1 MYDVNLLETDDAS
14 NVEKYIRDVTVDAD
28 GAYGSQCVDLI
39 NHLSQKFFGRSLWGN
54 AIDYLNSARSAG
66 YPVYGPDHRPR
77 AGAVFVAQIYA
88 HAYGHVGLVV
98 QDSNGS
104 GRLQTVEQNSGA
116 SSSVYTGGPTV
127 RTTMGLSDGIGRV
140 IGYFYF
146 PYTGGVGNSSGSS
159 GSSGSSDTSTET
171 PKAKEPTP
179 DEIWRYNDMAISFL
193 FNIQNDPAWD
203 PGTVFFYNGAIN
215 EIQGVHN
222 TEEHKYMDMVYA
234 DTHGGRKLKTYSWDA
249 TKEPAYVRI
258 FGVLRPG
265 SQIEAVKDELN
276 KIYDKID
283 KGI

>member
-1 MYDVNLLETDDAS
+1 MTTAAQVVNYAISLANRGARVDV
-14 NVEKYIRDVTVDAD
+14 D

-77 AGAVFVAQIYA
+77 AGAVFVSQIYE
-88 HAYGHVGLVV
+88 HVYGHVGLVV

-116 SSSVYTGGPTV
+116 SSSKYTGGPTV
-127 RTTMGLSDGIGRV
+127 RTTTGLSDGIGRV

-146 PYTGGVGNSSGSS
+146 PYSGGAGSTD
-159 GSSGSSDTSTET
+159 GSTTPETPTPET

-179 DEIWRYNDMAISFL
+179 DEVWRYNDMAISFL
-193 FNIQNDPAWD
+193 FNIKNDPGWN

-222 TEEHKYMDMVYA
+222 TEEHKYMDIIYA
-234 DTHGGRKLKTYSWDA
+234 ETHGGRRLKTYSWDGA
-249 TKEPAYVRI
+249 VAPVYVRI

-265 SQIEAVKDELN
+265 SQIQAIKDELT
-276 KIYDKID
+276 KIYNEID
-283 KGI
+283 NAI

>member
-1 MYDVNLLETDDAS
+1 MATAAQVVNYAVSLANRGARVDV
-14 NVEKYIRDVTVDAD
+14 D
-28 GAYGSQCVDLI
+28 GAYGAQCVDLI

-116 SSSVYTGGPTV
+116 SSSVYAGGPTV

-146 PYTGGVGNSSGSS
+146 PYSGGVG
-159 GSSGSSDTSTET
+159 STDGPTTGPTTPET

-193 FNIQNDPAWD
+193 FNIKNDPGWNPD
-203 PGTVFFYNGAIN
+203 TVFFYNGAIN

-222 TEEHKYMDMVYA
+222 TEEYKYIDMIYKE
-234 DTHGGRKLKTYSWDA
+234 THGGRTLKSYVWDA
-249 TKEPAYVRI
+249 KTEPAYIRI

-265 SQIEAVKDELN
+265 SQIQAIKDELN
-276 KIYDKID
+276 KIYNEID
-283 KGI
+283 NAI

>member
-1 MYDVNLLETDDAS
+1 MTTAAQVVNYAISLANRGARVDV
-14 NVEKYIRDVTVDAD
+14 D

-77 AGAVFVAQIYA
+77 AGAVFVSQIYE
-88 HAYGHVGLVV
+88 HVYGHVGLVV

-116 SSSVYTGGPTV
+116 SSSKYTGGPTV
-127 RTTMGLSDGIGRV
+127 RTTTGLSDGIGRV

-146 PYTGGVGNSSGSS
+146 PYSGGAGSTD
-159 GSSGSSDTSTET
+159 GSTTPETPTPET

-179 DEIWRYNDMAISFL
+179 DEVWRYNDMAISFL
-193 FNIQNDPAWD
+193 FNIQNDPGWN

-222 TEEHKYMDMVYA
+222 TEEHKYIDMIYA
-234 DTHGGRKLKTYSWDA
+234 ETHGGRTLKTYSWDGA
-249 TKEPAYVRI
+249 VAPVYVRI

-265 SQIEAVKDELN
+265 SQIQIIKDELT
-276 KIYDKID
+276 KIYNEID
-283 KGI
+283 NAI